1 MRLLEKNPYQKF
13 AVFINLKKITIIL
26 LALFIFG
33 ACSSNNMMAYFSDVD
48 RSDILINP
56 AKDDLPHMDN
66 LGLTKIEVL
75 DSSEFAKEF
84 PDYADKYTEY
94 TEYTEFCETTERYKL
109 SIVESIET
117 IAKYDVEVIDESE
130 ITGEDYIVLRSKE
143 GVDYLRLYRDGKGIL
158 KNEEGRYAIKLTGD
172 DFSTEYEN
180 ILDNIY
186 LIYETSMSLVNREQ

>member
-1 MRLLEKNPYQKF
+1 M
-13 AVFINLKKITIIL
+13 KKVLMIIM
-26 LALFIFG
+26 ALFIFS

-56 AKDDLPHMDN
+56 AKDDLPHMN
-66 LGLTKIEVL
+66 TMGLTKVEVL

-94 TEYTEFCETTERYKL
+94 TEFRETMEGYTS

-117 IAKYDVEVIDESE
+117 IAKCDVEVIDENE

-143 GVDYLRLYRDGKGIL
+143 GVDYLKLYRDGKGIL
-158 KNEEGRYAIKLTGD
+158 KNKEGRYAIKLTGD

-186 LIYETSMSLVNREQ
+186 LIYETSMSLFNLEQ

>member
-1 MRLLEKNPYQKF
+1 M
-13 AVFINLKKITIIL
+13 KKVLMIIM
-26 LALFIFG
+26 ALFIFG

-56 AKDDLPHMDN
+56 AKDDLPYMDN
-66 LGLTKIEVL
+66 LGLTKVEVL

-94 TEYTEFCETTERYKL
+94 TEFRETMEGYTS
-109 SIVESIET
+109 SIAKSIET
-117 IAKYDVEVIDESE
+117 IAKCDVEIIDEDE
-130 ITGEDYIVLRSKE
+130 ITGEDFIVLRSKE

-186 LIYETSMSLVNREQ
+186 LIYETSMSLFNLEQ